1 MMMMKP
7 IFVSSVI
14 LLGGFAGA
22 AMADC
27 TTSPLLTG
35 RALSTAI
42 TSKLVC
48 GRPGANYPG
57 LPATSSDRW
66 QEEHPLTSGQST
78 SGPLYD
84 YKLGPGNPVDPRKQ
98 VGTWSFDTTD
108 PLTVTK
114 ITHSYTAGAPFIYTW
129 DVRLAA
135 SPNTYSFC
143 KGSEEHVVAFIV
155 PNTNVGCGGNYP

>member
-1 MMMMKP
+1 MKP
-7 IFVSSVI
+7 IIVSSI
-14 LLGGFAGA
+14 MLLGGFAGA

-27 TTSPLLTG
+27 TTNPPLTG
-35 RALSTAI
+35 RALSAAI
-42 TSKLVC
+42 TNKLVC

-57 LPATSSDRW
+57 GVSSPDRW
-66 QEEHPLTSGQST
+66 QEEHPLTSGQFT
-78 SGPLYD
+78 SGPLID
-84 YKLGPGNPVDPRKQ
+84 YKLGPTNTVDPRKQ

-114 ITHSYTAGAPFIYTW
+114 ITHSYSAGAPFIYTW

-135 SPNTYSFC
+135 APNKYSFC

-155 PNTNVGCGGNYP
+155 PNGGAGCGGVYP